1 MHVQVY
7 QRGGIKHHLML
18 KWAACF
24 YANRLMGKETA
35 DTLSVNIKMCVCG
48 LEPDDMGDCTP
59 SNIFEVDKR
68 TFTIRIRK
76 TMSFATQLRT
86 LAHEFVHVRQYA
98 TGQLAG
104 FPILKWNNKIY
115 DVPYDQKPWEKEAF
129 KLEKKL
135 SKALSRRLYTD
146 TYYQCSKCHEYGHNA
161 RTCLVFR
168 AQQPFMAKEF
178 AT

>member
-1 MHVQVY
+1 MQVY
-7 QRGGIKHHLML
+7 QRGGIKRHQMMRG
-18 KWAACF
+18 AAYF
-24 YANRLMGKETA
+24 YARRLMGKEMA
-35 DTLSVNIKMCVCG
+35 DTLSVDIKMCVWG

-59 SNIFEVDKR
+59 SNIFEIDKR
-68 TFTIRIRK
+68 TFIIRIRK
-76 TMSFATQLRT
+76 TMSLVMQLRT

-104 FPILKWNNKIY
+104 FPVLKWNNKIY

-135 SKALSRRLYTD
+135 SKALSRWIDGD

-161 RTCLVFR
+161 RTCLAFR
-168 AQQPFMAKEF
+168 GHQPFMAKEF